1 MDLSREPI
9 ARREPLPTT
18 VLAMLAVAVGALAGG
33 MVVVAGLPFAAIF
46 AILPAVALVM
56 LRSIWVGLAGV
67 LVVIYVVPFA
77 VVPIGGPITPTL
89 LELALAYFLV
99 AGVAIAALD
108 RRVSLAIGWPEALV
122 ALLVGI
128 TVLAFLLGLGR
139 NYTTQTVHDFGR
151 FVLAIATFY
160 LVRQL
165 IRSPSDGR
173 LLVVLLIVGSGIAAG
188 IALILY
194 AGGPFVTL
202 RILGRLVPYGY
213 PAADIVRYIE
223 DNPARAMRATG
234 TSVDPNAF
242 GGMMMVGFLLAMT
255 QTLTPSRAIPG
266 WLAGSVT
273 ALTGAALL
281 LTYSRGAWV
290 GAAFGVGFVLL
301 FRRRWL
307 IAPLGLMAAAVI
319 TLGFGGGFVNRLWQG
334 FTAQDP
340 ATKLRLREYQNAW
353 DIIRRHPWIGV
364 GFGDAP
370 SVNQQTGVS
379 SVYLLIGERIGV
391 IGLSVFLI
399 IVAVV
404 AWRGLRGVVGR
415 RGPDVDVLLG
425 LEAAFLALLAV
436 AFVDHYF
443 FNPQFSH
450 TVALFWIVAGG
461 IIALESLAATRPADD
476 GVSSE
481 SG

>member
-99 AGVAIAALD
+99 ASVAIAALD

-266 WLAGSVT
+266 WLAGSARMGTIHKGHGPVPVASSMRT
-273 ALTGAALL
+273 RAGRLSTRCHAPTHCGTGCHA
-281 LTYSRGAWV
+281 
-290 GAAFGVGFVLL
+290 
-301 FRRRWL
+301 
-307 IAPLGLMAAAVI
+307 
-319 TLGFGGGFVNRLWQG
+319 
-334 FTAQDP
+334 
-340 ATKLRLREYQNAW
+340 
-353 DIIRRHPWIGV
+353 
-364 GFGDAP
+364 
-370 SVNQQTGVS
+370 S
-379 SVYLLIGERIGV
+379 S
-391 IGLSVFLI
+391 
-399 IVAVV
+399 
-404 AWRGLRGVVGR
+404 
-415 RGPDVDVLLG
+415 
-425 LEAAFLALLAV
+425 
-436 AFVDHYF
+436 
-443 FNPQFSH
+443 
-450 TVALFWIVAGG
+450 
-461 IIALESLAATRPADD
+461 
-476 GVSSE
+476 
-481 SG
+481 